1 LTLKSDKTYCM
12 EGDIIITEPHHR
24 KAAAEILD
32 MLGDTINTSV
42 SFALTIAG
50 ESGSGKSETATALSD
65 ALKKINVKTHILQQ
79 DDYFHL
85 PPKTNE
91 NQRRKN
97 IEAVGKQEV
106 NLELMNEHIRR
117 FKQGETK
124 ILKPLVIFSEDK
136 ITKETAGLSDVDVL
150 IAEGTF
156 TTLLE
161 AADVHVF
168 IDRNLNDTL
177 ESRKKRNR
185 EKQDAFLEQ
194 VLTIEHAIISK
205 HKEKADLIIDKNYNV
220 YKNKKR

>member
-1 LTLKSDKTYCM
+1 M
-12 EGDIIITEPHHR
+12 EGDIIITEAHHR

-32 MLGDTINTSV
+32 ILGETIKTSV
-42 SFALTIAG
+42 PFTLTIAG
-50 ESGSGKSETATALSD
+50 ESGSGKSEIATALAD
-65 ALKKINVKTHILQQ
+65 ALKEKNIKTYILQQ
-79 DDYFHL
+79 DDYFFL

-91 NQRRKN
+91 NQRRNN
-97 IEAVGKQEV
+97 IEAVGTQEV
-106 NLELMNEHIRR
+106 NLTLMNEHIST
-117 FKQGETK
+117 FKQGESLISK
-124 ILKPLVIFSEDK
+124 SLVVFADDR
-136 ITKETAGLSDVDVL
+136 ITTEKADLSDVDVL

-156 TTLLE
+156 TTLLD

-205 HKEKADLIIDKNYNV
+205 HKAKADLIVDKDYHV
-220 YKNKKR
+220 HKKVKQ